1 VAADTTP
8 FHRGLFCLENTLHD
22 VDKVLSLQPQN
33 TISMNTK
40 TYETVIILTPV
51 LSEQQMQEAVAGY
64 RGLITDNGGEI
75 VHEEN
80 WGLTKLAYPIDKKG
94 TGFYHLFEYKADSQ
108 FIKTMEIA
116 FRRDERLMR
125 YLTVKLDKW
134 AIEFNQKK
142 RNGELHGQKMEA
154 AAKAAAKK
162 KVELENADDE

>member
-1 VAADTTP
+1 MY
-8 FHRGLFCLENTLHD
+8 D

-108 FIKTMEIA
+108 FIKT
-116 FRRDERLMR
+116 
-125 YLTVKLDKW
+125 
-134 AIEFNQKK
+134 
-142 RNGELHGQKMEA
+142 
-154 AAKAAAKK
+154 
-162 KVELENADDE
+162 